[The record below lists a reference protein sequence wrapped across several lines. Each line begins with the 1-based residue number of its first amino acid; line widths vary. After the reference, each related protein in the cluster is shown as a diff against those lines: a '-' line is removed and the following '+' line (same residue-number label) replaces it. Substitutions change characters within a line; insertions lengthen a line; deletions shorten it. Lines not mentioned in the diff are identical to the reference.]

1 MVGKIFGVVC
11 LIALI
16 FGIFSGNGAALGD
29 AMLDGTAR
37 ALEVTLSLTGMMCLW
52 CGFMEVLTEAGAI
65 GKLSRLL
72 RPILRRVFPK
82 AWETGR
88 GAEEIAANVSANL
101 LGIGN
106 AATPMGLRAMQ
117 QLQKQNPH
125 PDRATSEQITLMVLN
140 TAPLSLFP
148 TTLFVLRRA
157 AGSALPYAVLI
168 PVWIVSLACATLSV
182 LLCKAL
188 SLPKKPRKKP

>member
-1 MVGKIFGVVC
+1 MVGRIFGVIC

-16 FGIFSGNGAALGD
+16 FGIFSGNGTALGD

-52 CGFMEVLTEAGAI
+52 CGFMEVLKEAGAI

-82 AWETGR
+82 AWKNGR

-117 QLQKQNPH
+117 RLQEQNPH

-140 TAPLSLFP
+140 TAPLSVFP

-168 PVWIVSLACATLSV
+168 PVWIVSLSCALLSV

-188 SLPKKPRKKP
+188 DLPKKAHRKP

>member
-1 MVGKIFGVVC
+1 MIGKIFGVIC

-52 CGFMEVLTEAGAI
+52 CGFMEVLKEAGAI
-65 GKLSRLL
+65 GKLSRIL
-72 RPILRRVFPK
+72 RPVLRRIFPQ
-82 AWETGR
+82 AWESGE

-106 AATPMGLRAMQ
+106 AATPMGLRAMER
-117 QLQKQNPH
+117 LQKQNPH
-125 PDRATSEQITLMVLN
+125 PDRATSEQVTLMVLN
-140 TAPLSLFP
+140 TAPLSFFP

-157 AGSALPYAVLI
+157 AGSAVPYAVLI
-168 PVWIVSLACATLSV
+168 PVWIVSLACAALSV
-182 LLCKAL
+182 LLCKTL
-188 SLPKKPRKKP
+188 NFSKKTRNKT